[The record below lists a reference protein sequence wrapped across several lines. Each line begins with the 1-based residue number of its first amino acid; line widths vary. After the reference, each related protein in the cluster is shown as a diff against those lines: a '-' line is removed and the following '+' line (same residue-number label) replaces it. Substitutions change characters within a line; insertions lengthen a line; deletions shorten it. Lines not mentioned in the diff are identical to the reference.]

1 MLEGENILLERISEG
16 DESAFRDLFGYYYPK
31 VLTFLGHYIPDDEDR
46 RDIAQTIFA
55 RIWTKRD
62 ILSDIRSFGAYIY
75 RLSRNSA
82 IDYCRRQKIRIPLS
96 DKHDTPFSHA
106 ADDEY
111 FARESRL
118 QYHNCLKSMPERRR
132 KVFMLSREDG
142 LSNDEIARQLGIS
155 KKTVENHL
163 NAALRELRKI
173 VSSIALFF

>member
-1 MLEGENILLERISEG
+1 MLEGENILLERISAG

-31 VLTFLGHYIPDDEDR
+31 VLAFLGYYIPNEEDR
-46 RDIAQTIFA
+46 RDNAQTIFA

-62 ILSDIRSFGAYIY
+62 ILSDIRSFGAYLY

-82 IDYCRRQKIRIPLS
+82 IDYCRRQKIRIPLT
-96 DKHDTPFSHA
+96 DKHDTADIQSV
-106 ADDEY
+106 DDEF
-111 FARESRL
+111 FARESRQ
-118 QYHNCLKSMPERRR
+118 QYLNCLNNMPERRR
-132 KVFMLSREDG
+132 EVFSLSREEG

-173 VSSIALFF
+173 VSGIAIFF